1 MATLVNP
8 NKNNNG
14 KFLKIFF
21 FILKISL
28 KVNGNNITQTRS
40 HLQNAREKGGIFSI
54 KATLPT
60 LKFPAQNNVAQ
71 TSIKYAL
78 LFLVT

>member
-14 KFLKIFF
+14 KFLKISF
-21 FILKISL
+21 FIFKISL
-28 KVNGNNITQTRS
+28 KVNGNNIIHTRS
-40 HLQNAREKGGIFSI
+40 HLKNAKEKGGMFSI
-54 KATLPT
+54 KAILPT
-60 LKFPAQNNVAQ
+60 LKLPAQNKVAQ

-78 LFLVT
+78 LFLPT